1 MNGGNKGEGERERGR
16 EGEQMLRTWLKGGRC
31 IECSTDLY
39 VRLSSTTS
47 IRSNV
52 FPPNLSTGHEGDLVS
67 VVEELEGM
75 NPTPDPATS
84 ELFNGKWALLYA
96 ATLQRSGQSVGGDGA
111 LQAFLDTSYDS
122 VRKVK

>member
-1 MNGGNKGEGERERGR
+1 
-16 EGEQMLRTWLKGGRC
+16 MLRTWVKGGRS

-39 VRLSSTTS
+39 VFHQRLRYAVTY
-47 IRSNV
+47 
-52 FPPNLSTGHEGDLVS
+52 FPPNLSTGHESDLVS
-67 VVEELEGM
+67 IVEELEGM